1 MPVLRQKET
10 NVRLLTD
17 ENFNGAILRGLIR
30 RLPELDIVRVQ
41 DVGLMNAD
49 DPDILEWAA
58 NEGRILLTHDVATIT
73 MYAYERVNQGL
84 PMIGVVEVIATA
96 PIGRIINDL
105 ELFILCSQPEDYENQ
120 VLFIPFPEFSTVGGR
135 V

>member
-1 MPVLRQKET
+1 M
-10 NVRLLTD
+10 RLLTD

-30 RLPELDIVRVQ
+30 RLPKLDIVRVQ

-73 MYAYERVNQGL
+73 MYAYERVKQRL
-84 PMIGVVEVIATA
+84 PMPGVVEVIATA
-96 PIGRIINDL
+96 PIGKIIDDL
-105 ELFILCSQPEDYENQ
+105 ELFIRCSQPEEYEGQ
-120 VLFIPFPEFSTVGGR
+120 VLFIPFS
-135 V
+135 

>member
-1 MPVLRQKET
+1 M
-10 NVRLLTD
+10 RLLTD

-120 VLFIPFPEFSTVGGR
+120 VLFIPFP
-135 V
+135 